1 MEHDAPNRGAQATG
15 GAWRCGWASHVAYLE
30 RQSEGA
36 SLVPSAHSTSYD
48 QSILRLGTPMAIF
61 TLKTIRFFV
70 PAILVYMLAVL
81 FCWVSDWCS
90 LAVPESYETFAKSI
104 IAAALGAIYY
114 ALPLRECANQAY
126 FDRVNRNLVYQL
138 TLPFIHDP
146 NFPRD
151 LTWRQV
157 RRVFY
162 PYVDNDKSLGHLKVL
177 AFWNGAVWTSA
188 ADLRMVSG
196 IGVIF
201 FAFVML
207 VVNLIGNNTFG
218 NARGVYA
225 ILLLLFLF
233 LMSIVLSELT
243 TRRHIRIG
251 TQQAEQIRLHHR
263 AQLRAQLIQA
273 RSST

>member
-1 MEHDAPNRGAQATG
+1 
-15 GAWRCGWASHVAYLE
+15 
-30 RQSEGA
+30 
-36 SLVPSAHSTSYD
+36 
-48 QSILRLGTPMAIF
+48 MAIF

-263 AQLRAQLIQA
+263 AQPRAQLIQA